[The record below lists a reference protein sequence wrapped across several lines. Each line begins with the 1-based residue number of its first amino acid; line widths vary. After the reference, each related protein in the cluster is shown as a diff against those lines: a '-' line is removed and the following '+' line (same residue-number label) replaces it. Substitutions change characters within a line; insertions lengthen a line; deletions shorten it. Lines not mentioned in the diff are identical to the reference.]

1 MLKEA
6 LRSAPAAADVIAP
19 CSGCGQL
26 PGGALQI
33 GNGLKLFWI
42 ECRPCGRKTTDGQS
56 FAQAVREWNEMQ

>member
-1 MLKEA
+1 MFKEA
-6 LRSAPAAADVIAP
+6 FRSAPAMTDAIAP
-19 CSGCGQL
+19 CSTCGQP

-42 ECRPCGRKTTDGQS
+42 ECRTCRRKTADGQG